1 VEAPDTLDKNLGV
14 IDARTSSL
22 GTYVRAAALTSAN
35 MIALVA
41 VENSNDYIL

>member
-1 VEAPDTLDKNLGV
+1 VVALATLEKNLGV
-14 IDARTSSL
+14 NDARKSSL

-35 MIALVA
+35 MTALVA

>member
-35 MIALVA
+35 MTALVA